1 MHVRSSVSKCSVCEN
16 TGGLIPHCCTANA
29 FVHTLKMSVTNEK
42 DRKKEIVE
50 KKRKKEKE
58 KRKKKKVVI
67 IVIIIVVPKQQRG
80 KMTKKFVT
88 INAS

>member
-1 MHVRSSVSKCSVCEN
+1 MWCVPMHVRSSVSKCSVCEN

-29 FVHTLKMSVTNEK
+29 FVHLKTSVTNEK

-50 KKRKKEKE
+50 KKRT
-58 KRKKKKVVI
+58 KKKKIVI
-67 IVIIIVVPKQQRG
+67 IVIIVVPKQQRG
-80 KMTKKFVT
+80 NMTKKFVT